1 MHINYL
7 YPYGLE
13 QNPYHGSPTPRM
25 SDSLILG
32 GKRHKEAK
40 SAMLSCISD
49 LHSRIGNGLQDNDS
63 RLVTIIQDVG
73 SGKTHLTLHI
83 KGLPDL
89 ARTSVISYADL
100 SQIFPRTVQS
110 VYNAILTGFDDQNIL
125 ELRKAILY
133 FLKQEAESNVRGAK
147 KIFRFSVIDSFFGK
161 SIHSKAQQIIDN
173 KLTPDYAAADQVLR
187 NKLSIIENNIANSIL
202 RNRLRDDVYN
212 VETLEDALASLSAI
226 AKLNLKFLKKLTIF
240 QIDEFDCDKVS
251 LDVIKGIINAHL
263 PSSIIT
269 LNLTPSAYEDIRSA
283 SISVFDRLEKAN
295 YKIDLAG
302 SNTFEEVND
311 ITLEYIRHHDNGVNF
326 TSDLEKDLSSKI
338 KVIYD
343 EFPDFRNVRSMIN
356 IFYHAIESAHKRS
369 CAVIDEQAIDD
380 TIKRVY
386 PGLKV
391 RGSIMSIPLSEFIR
405 IKKNCNDLKELEDGV
420 RDAVRN
426 LVNCAHD
433 VGSVSELSSDSTAIE
448 GGDIL
453 YNDSTGTRVSVS
465 VVMSKD
471 HLRNF
476 EQISNTVKTSGIVDK
491 LLILT
496 NSYANGM
503 GNGATV
509 VNIDRSKMIDLIY
522 FNGKYEKNDI
532 FEEDQKRALLLAR
545 SIKLC

>member
-1 MHINYL
+1 MR
-7 YPYGLE
+7 

-25 SDSLILG
+25 TDSLVLG

-40 SAMLSCISD
+40 SAMLSCIND
-49 LHSRIGNGLQDNDS
+49 LHSRISSGLQDNDS

-83 KGLPDL
+83 KGLADL
-89 ARTSVISYADL
+89 SNTSVISYTDL
-100 SQIFPRTVQS
+100 SQISPRTVQS
-110 VYNAILTGFDDQNIL
+110 LYNAILAGFNEEDIL
-125 ELRKAILY
+125 DLRKAILY
-133 FLKQEAESNVRGAK
+133 FLKQEAERNVKGAK
-147 KIFRFSVIDSFFGK
+147 KIFRYGIIDSFFGR
-161 SIHSKAQQIIDN
+161 SIDYRAQQILENRIS
-173 KLTPDYAAADQVLR
+173 PDYSAADQLL
-187 NKLSIIENNIANSIL
+187 KHELSTIENNIAKSIL
-202 RNRLRDDVYN
+202 HHRLRDDVYN
-212 VETLEDALASLSAI
+212 VETLEDVLASLSAI
-226 AKLNLKFLKKLTIF
+226 AILNLKFLKKLTIF
-240 QIDEFDCDKVS
+240 QIDEFDCDKIS
-251 LDVIKGIINAHL
+251 LDVIKAIINSHL

-269 LNLTPSAYEDIRSA
+269 LNLTPSAYEDIRSV
-283 SISVFDRLEKAN
+283 STSVFDRLEKAN

-311 ITLEYIRHHDNGVNF
+311 IILEYIRYHDVGSQF
-326 TSDLEKDLSSKI
+326 SKEDEKDLTSKI

-356 IFYHAIESAHKRS
+356 IFYHATEAAQKRN
-369 CAVIDEQAIDD
+369 CAIIDEKAIDD
-380 TIKRVY
+380 TIKHVY
-386 PGLKV
+386 PGLKI

-405 IKKNCNDLKELEDGV
+405 IKKDCNDIKELENDV

-433 VGSVSELSSDSTAIE
+433 VGSVSELSSESTMRE
-448 GGDIL
+448 GGDIV
-453 YNDSTGTRVSVS
+453 YSDSSGSRVAVSVI
-465 VVMSKD
+465 MSKD
-471 HLRNF
+471 HIKNF
-476 EQISNTVKTSGIVDK
+476 EQIANTVKTSSIVDK

-522 FNGKYEKNDI
+522 FNGKYEKDDI
-532 FEEDQKRALLLAR
+532 FEEDQKRALMLAR